1 MECPI
6 CLNNYTDTTMQ
17 FNKFIKKYT
26 NIISKTLNI
35 PEDCSNHILEFS
47 YGFDPF
53 KNIEIWDWEK
63 CSTESFDF
71 DYDFNIK
78 NIKCCSH
85 CLSERI
91 WFLHKN
97 GEPIPS
103 TFKMLKIGGNKN
115 TNQIDKFLNNNVYFK
130 SNTYICDGYMKPP
143 LCTTNILGKT
153 YLNDSS

>member
-6 CLNNYTDTTMQ
+6 CLNNHESTNIQ
-17 FNKFIKKYT
+17 FNKFIKTYT
-26 NIISKTLNI
+26 SIISKTLNI

-47 YGFDPF
+47 YGLNPF

-63 CSTESFDF
+63 CNTESLDF
-71 DYDFNIK
+71 DYDYNIK

-97 GEPIPS
+97 GKPIPS
-103 TFKMLKIGGNKN
+103 TFKILEMGGKKN

-130 SNTYICDGYMKPP
+130 SNTYVCDGYMKPP
-143 LCTTNILGKT
+143 LYITDILGKT